1 MDTAKLFV
9 NGRSQA
15 VRLPKQYRF
24 EGSEVFV
31 KKTAEGVLLIP
42 KDSTPWEVWEK
53 NLKKYT
59 RPFMTERNQ
68 PRAQQEREGL
78 DEIFD

>member
-1 MDTAKLFV
+1 MDTAKLFI

-15 VRLPKQYRF
+15 VRLPKPYRF

-31 KKTAEGVLLIP
+31 KKTQEGVLLIP
-42 KDSTPWEVWEK
+42 KDITAWEVWEK
-53 NLKKYT
+53 NIKKYKK
-59 RPFMTERNQ
+59 PFMAERNQ
-68 PRAQQEREGL
+68 PQAQQVREGL